1 MLEKFPD
8 PFLAEIAAQ
17 PGALL
22 RAAAGL
28 DDQLPALRRVPQVRN
43 GRQLVFTGMGGSYDT
58 CYAPVTALASYGITG
73 VMVDSAE
80 LLYFRRPTLAGSTL
94 LVVVSQ
100 SGESAE
106 VVRLVEELD
115 RGPERPFIVSVTNG
129 SQNSL
134 ARLANVALDSRAG
147 QEQGPSTMT
156 FTGALVVLAALA
168 QVLSGRS
175 ADEVV
180 AGVGADA
187 QAAAEAVE
195 RLLPMIDDRAEPLRA
210 WLGDRP
216 VLTLLARGAGRA
228 ASEMGALTLK
238 EAARFPA
245 EAMQSAQFRHGPL
258 ELAGREAAV
267 VLIATE
273 AATREVDRRLAAEL
287 VGSGVAVLHIC
298 GDGEAV
304 EGTHTIRLGAV
315 DRALIAAPAIVPV
328 QLLAWRLA
336 VDRGL
341 KPGTYTRSSK
351 ITTRE

>member
-1 MLEKFPD
+1 RRIDHEAQRAPD
-8 PFLAEIAAQ
+8 STERVL
-17 PGALL
+17 GA
-22 RAAAGL
+22 
-28 DDQLPALRRVPQVRN
+28 
-43 GRQLVFTGMGGSYDT
+43 
-58 CYAPVTALASYGITG
+58 
-73 VMVDSAE
+73 
-80 LLYFRRPTLAGSTL
+80 
-94 LVVVSQ
+94 
-100 SGESAE
+100 
-106 VVRLVEELD
+106 VEE
-115 RGPERPFIVSVTNG
+115 
-129 SQNSL
+129 
-134 ARLANVALDSRAG
+134 RAG
-147 QEQGPSTMT
+147 T
-156 FTGALVVLAALA
+156 L
-168 QVLSGRS
+168 RS
-175 ADEVV
+175 
-180 AGVGADA
+180 
-187 QAAAEAVE
+187 
-195 RLLPMIDDRAEPLRA
+195 
-210 WLGDRP
+210 WLGDRS

-273 AATREVDRRLAAEL
+273 APTREVDRRLAAEL

-304 EGTHTIRLGAV
+304 EGAKTIRLGAV